1 MSLAFE
7 WDAAKAVRNHAK
19 HGVRFETARLA
30 FRDPF
35 AVEWLDDRF
44 DYGEERYNLLGMV
57 EGRLL
62 FVAYTPR
69 GDAIH
74 LISARG
80 AEPNEHR
87 RYYADNA

>member
-1 MSLAFE
+1 MTISTTGKSA
-7 WDAAKAVRNHAK
+7 
-19 HGVRFETARLA
+19 
-30 FRDPF
+30 
-35 AVEWLDDRF
+35 
-44 DYGEERYNLLGMV
+44 NLLGMV